1 MEDILIIY
9 MYENINIMLYTN
21 KKNLLC
27 LIYQC
32 LFIYLRNFQF
42 DFFENWFSNDLNSHY
57 Y

>member
-27 LIYQC
+27 LIY
-32 LFIYLRNFQF
+32 
-42 DFFENWFSNDLNSHY
+42 
-57 Y
+57 